1 MVLLENIHFQELKPD
16 DFRSFKC
23 LCELCDD
30 GYLINE
36 IIKLTNNFI
45 CIYCVVL
52 FFCYF
57 KGALID

>member
-30 GYLINE
+30 GYILILKV
-36 IIKLTNNFI
+36 IFL
-45 CIYCVVL
+45 
-52 FFCYF
+52 
-57 KGALID
+57 